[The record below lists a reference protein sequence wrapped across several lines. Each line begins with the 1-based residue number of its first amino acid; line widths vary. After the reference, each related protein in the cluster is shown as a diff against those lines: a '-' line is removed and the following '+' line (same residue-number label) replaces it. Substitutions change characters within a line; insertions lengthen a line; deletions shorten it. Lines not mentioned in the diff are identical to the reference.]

1 MVRILPRPVAHPTAN
16 AKPMELRLVA
26 IETDSS
32 TPTTKAADGR
42 AAVESAAI
50 EPPPAPADR
59 FLAKATCEYE
69 AGQVEQPLWMHAATQ
84 AGGDDVAVLAG
95 YLRARA
101 TALRLAERRA
111 RDSSSGRRSRR
122 APPVEAD
129 AGASVTD
136 ACAAS
141 LDGGRQQARRSARLR
156 RWWPAAAALA
166 IAGVV
171 GWTFIA
177 RGADDTGARTAGASM
192 TTPAAGTAARAPAGV
207 GQPASAPAAAPTDAA
222 AQRAERESK
231 VQELIAAGNWNV
243 LVLHAAEWTRKEPAN
258 AEAWMHLSVGYANLR
273 QNEDALA
280 AAERATQL
288 APAERELWKN
298 LGRAGLA
305 AGRPEAALHAYQQ
318 AVARDE
324 HDAASLTLVG
334 KLSAE
339 LALLPQAKLAYDRA
353 LTVSPGDPD
362 ARCGQAQV
370 AQKQGRGKEA
380 EAIVRDLRRGG
391 SECSLADSPLPATA
405 MAVPAPAAKSLPQ
418 SVR

>member
-1 MVRILPRPVAHPTAN
+1 M
-16 AKPMELRLVA
+16 KPMELRLVA
-26 IETDSS
+26 IETDSN
-32 TPTTKAADGR
+32 TPPTVAGDGR
-42 AAVESAAI
+42 AAGESAAI

-59 FLAKATCEYE
+59 YLAAATREYE

-84 AGGDDVAVLAG
+84 AGGDEAAVLAG

-101 TALRLAERRA
+101 TALRLAARRPHA
-111 RDSSSGRRSRR
+111 SPSGRHSRK
-122 APPVEAD
+122 APPVEAGAD
-129 AGASVTD
+129 APATD

-141 LDGGRQQARRSARLR
+141 LDGDRQQARPSAPLR

-171 GWTFIA
+171 GWTFIDH
-177 RGADDTGARTAGASM
+177 GADDTVAHAAGASM
-192 TTPAAGTAARAPAGV
+192 ITPAAGTAARAQAGV
-207 GQPASAPAAAPTDAA
+207 GPPASTPAAAPMDAA

-318 AVARDE
+318 AVVLDE
-324 HDAASLTLVG
+324 QDAASLVLVG

-391 SECSLADSPLPATA
+391 NECSLADSPLLTTA

-418 SVR
+418 SGR